1 MKKILNIK
9 NIERNKSVKI
19 LKILKNNRCD
29 KSKVYS
35 LLQD

>member
-35 LLQD
+35 FLQD